1 MTYVIVGGGVAGTTA
16 AEELRKLEAG
26 SEIVLISRE
35 QHPLYSRVLLPH
47 YIKGKI
53 ERERVF
59 LKKESWYQ
67 ENKIEWLR
75 GLEVVKC
82 DPKNK
87 FVELSDGRELPYD
100 KLLIASGNEP
110 RVLEAE
116 QRGVNYLRSLDD
128 ADHLIQLLNERKK
141 DTKAAIYGGGLIACE
156 YLNLFVAH
164 DLPVTIAL
172 RGKHFWSRNL
182 NDEAGEFLNNHLR
195 NQAVSVIP
203 EAKFLG
209 VEGDKELLAMKL
221 DKQDVPCGILGIG
234 VGVESDLS
242 WIKEAGIET
251 QRGVRVNEFLETN
264 TPDVWAI
271 GDVAEYFD
279 VLAGRHI
286 MFGNWQKAM
295 SQARVAAKSMT
306 GEKTQ
311 YVQVPSYAMEV
322 LGLDITFVGDVEIA
336 AADQVLM
343 RQGNDG
349 KGPTLMLMRNDKLV
363 GAVIMGRN
371 EDRMPLTKVI
381 EQGTGDLAKVE
392 SWQGL
397 DKQILA

>member
-371 EDRMPLTKVI
+371 EDRMPLTKAI